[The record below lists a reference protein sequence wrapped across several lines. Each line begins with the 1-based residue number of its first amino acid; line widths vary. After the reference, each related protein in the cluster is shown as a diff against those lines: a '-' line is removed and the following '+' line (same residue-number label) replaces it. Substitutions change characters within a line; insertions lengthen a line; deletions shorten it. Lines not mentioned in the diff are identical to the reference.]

1 MASNPST
8 RKKRRPRQLELTYR
22 TWGGRRKGAG
32 RKKTSGATPH
42 RKRPPLA
49 SRHPVHIT
57 LSVDPNLPHEG
68 LRRPDLSACIEDC
81 LREIRRGA
89 GAGAG
94 AGAGSAAPSTPKNRG
109 GAGARTDFR
118 VVHYS
123 IQRHHLHL
131 VVEAANR
138 EALSRGMQGLTI
150 RVAKR
155 INKVLGRRG
164 KVFIHRYFETVVKS
178 ARQARNVLSY
188 VLLNTQRH
196 LAQSGQR
203 CEPGWID
210 PCSSGRYFDGWRGF
224 RVRPPPD
231 EEPSVSEPHTWILST
246 GWRRFGLVSLDAVP
260 GGRVRRSKK
269 V

>member
-8 RKKRRPRQLELTYR
+8 RKKRRPKQLELTCR

-32 RKKTSGATPH
+32 RKKTSSATPH

-49 SRHPVHIT
+49 SRHPVHVT
-57 LSVDPNLPHEG
+57 LSVDPNLPQEG
-68 LRRPDLSACIEDC
+68 LRRPDLTACIEDC
-81 LREIRRGA
+81 LREIRE
-89 GAGAG
+89 
-94 AGAGSAAPSTPKNRG
+94 TW
-109 GAGARTDFR
+109 TVFR

-138 EALSRGMQGLTI
+138 NALSRGMQGLTI

-164 KVFIHRYFETVVKS
+164 KVFIDRYFETVVKS
-178 ARQARNVLSY
+178 PRQARHVLSY

-196 LAQSGQR
+196 AAQSGQR

-210 PCSSGRYFDGWRGF
+210 PCSSGRYFDGWRGL

-231 EEPSVSEPHTWILST
+231 EEPTVSEPHTWILST

>member
-1 MASNPST
+1 MPLSSSARTKP
-8 RKKRRPRQLELTYR
+8 RRPKQLELTYR

-32 RKKTSGATPH
+32 RKKTSGATSH

-49 SRHPVHIT
+49 SRHPVHVT
-57 LSVDPNLPHEG
+57 LSVDPNLPQEG
-68 LRRPDLSACIEDC
+68 LRRPDLTACIEDC
-81 LREIRRGA
+81 LREI
-89 GAGAG
+89 
-94 AGAGSAAPSTPKNRG
+94 RG

-131 VVEAANR
+131 IVEAVNR
-138 EALSRGMQGLTI
+138 KALSRGMQGLTI

-164 KVFIHRYFETVVKS
+164 KVFIDRYFETVVKS
-178 ARQARNVLSY
+178 PRQARNCLCY

-196 LAQSGQR
+196 LAHSGQR

-210 PCSSGRYFDGWRGF
+210 PCSSGRYFDGWKG
-224 RVRPPPD
+224 RPPPAPD
-231 EEPSVSEPHTWILST
+231 PDKPVSEPHTWILST
-246 GWRRFGLVSLDAVP
+246 GWRRHGLVSLDAVP
-260 GGRVRRSKK
+260 GSRV
-269 V
+269 